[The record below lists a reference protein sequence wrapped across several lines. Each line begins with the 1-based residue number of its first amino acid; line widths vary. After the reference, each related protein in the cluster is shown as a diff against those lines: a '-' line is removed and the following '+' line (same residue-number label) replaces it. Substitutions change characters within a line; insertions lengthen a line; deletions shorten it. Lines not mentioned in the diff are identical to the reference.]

1 MGQDYNF
8 HDGVF
13 PNTDSPNGDSLRALS
28 LLIGFVYTYSNDN
41 EVNIPFHPAADDY
54 DAEGEKYRARTLY
67 EYAETIIRII
77 SALPEYNRATPQK
90 VNCWGDPVGY
100 TLSDAD
106 RVSSR
111 GLRADSPEMKA
122 WAKEQDWYL
131 PAALNSVVTN
141 MTILGNYC
149 RRAGLDSVVIL
160 D

>member
-1 MGQDYNF
+1 MGWDYNF
-8 HDGVF
+8 
-13 PNTDSPNGDSLRALS
+13 PNGDSLH
-28 LLIGFVYTYSNDN
+28 YSPLDGD
-41 EVNIPFHPAADDY
+41 VCAYLRYKDIVFPPPP
-54 DAEGEKYRARTLY
+54 DAEYCNIEGEHYLAKDLC
-67 EYAETIIRII
+67 EYAEAINQII

-90 VNCWGDPVGY
+90 VDCWGDPVGY

-131 PAALNSVVTN
+131 PAVLNSVVTN
-141 MTILGNYC
+141 MTILRNC
-149 RRAGLDSVVIL
+149 CQRDGLDSIVLL

>member
-8 HDGVF
+8 HDDG
-13 PNTDSPNGDSLRALS
+13 NSLHSSP
-28 LLIGFVYTYSNDN
+28 LINFVYTYFIDN
-41 EVNIPFHPAADDY
+41 EMNLPFHPAADDY

-77 SALPEYNRATPQK
+77 LALSEYNRGTPQK
-90 VNCWGDPVGY
+90 VDCWGDPVGY
-100 TLSDAD
+100 TLSDTD

-122 WAKEQDWYL
+122 WIKEQAWYM
-131 PAALNSVVTN
+131 PAVLNSVVTN
-141 MTILGNYC
+141 MTILRDC
-149 RRAGLDSVVIL
+149 CQSDGLDSIVLL

>member
-1 MGQDYNF
+1 MGLDYRTAGGGMVRKTPLMDLLF
-8 HDGVF
+8 SLHRYKDIVF
-13 PNTDSPNGDSLRALS
+13 PL
-28 LLIGFVYTYSNDN
+28 
-41 EVNIPFHPAADDY
+41 HP
-54 DAEGEKYRARTLY
+54 DAEYCNIEGENYLAKDLY

-77 SALPEYNRATPQK
+77 SALPEYNRDTPQK
-90 VNCWGDPVGY
+90 VDCWGDPVGY

-131 PAALNSVVTN
+131 PAVLNSVVTN
-141 MTILGNYC
+141 MTILGNCC
-149 RRAGLDSVVIL
+149 RSAGLDSIVIL

>member
-8 HDGVF
+8 
-13 PNTDSPNGDSLRALS
+13 PNGDSLHSSPLS
-28 LLIGFVYTYSNDN
+28 GVVYTYLNDKGMTF
-41 EVNIPFHPAADDY
+41 PFHP
-54 DAEGEKYRARTLY
+54 DAEYCNIEGENYLAKDLY

-77 SALPEYNRATPQK
+77 SALPEYNRATLQK
-90 VNCWGDPVGY
+90 VDCWGDPVGY

-106 RVSSR
+106 KVSSR
-111 GLRADSPEMKA
+111 GLSAYSPEMKA
-122 WAKEQDWYL
+122 WAKKQDWYL
-131 PAALNSVVTN
+131 PAVLNSVVTN